1 MSKKK
6 IVVVGNGM
14 VGHKFIDNILQ
25 SESDDFD
32 VITFSE
38 EPRLAY
44 DRVQLTAYFK
54 RGNAEDLALTSE
66 EYYQSNGV
74 NYL

>member
-1 MSKKK
+1 
-6 IVVVGNGM
+6 M

-25 SESDDFD
+25 SDSDEFD

-54 RGNAEDLALTSE
+54 RGNADDLLIGS
-66 EYYQSNGV
+66 V
-74 NYL
+74 

>member
-25 SESDDFD
+25 SDSDEFD

-44 DRVQLTAYFK
+44 DRVQPNMGADRQRKTGWAWP
-54 RGNAEDLALTSE
+54 
-66 EYYQSNGV
+66 
-74 NYL
+74 